1 MNIKIDKD
9 DFDFLNR
16 HKISEVTFG
25 SHLYGTNT
33 PESDRDILIIY
44 YHEFGVADCYPN
56 HHLLQYDSVED
67 NTQYLFATPT
77 QVTRNMFSGD
87 STIFADITMFSAT
100 QTLPKE
106 EILNLVRTYNIIK
119 AYIGFAKRDI
129 KQIKKGKNK
138 KFHILRGLYTAE
150 CLLDNKLPEL
160 DIIRHIFEHNSI
172 VDDFVVED
180 AIALEFELRKRCNEM
195 FENDELTMFPKN
207 NIAKVE
213 SSLEQKIIDAQNIK
227 MFKYD

>member
-9 DFDFLNR
+9 DFDFLCR
-16 HKISEVTFG
+16 HKLIEIPFG

-33 PESDRDILIIY
+33 PESDRDILIMY
-44 YHEFGVADCYPN
+44 DYEFGVANCYPN
-56 HHLLQYDSVED
+56 HHLLQYDSVEN
-67 NTQYLFATPT
+67 NTQYLFATST
-77 QVTRNMFSGD
+77 QIMHNMLSGD
-87 STIFADITMFSAT
+87 STIFADVAMFSKT
-100 QTLPKE
+100 QTLE
-106 EILNLVRTYNIIK
+106 QEAVLNLVRTYNIIK

-150 CLLDNKLPEL
+150 WLMDNKLPDL
-160 DIIRHIFEHNSI
+160 AIIRNLFVRITTMNDFS
-172 VDDFVVED
+172 VDD
-180 AIALEFELRKRCNEM
+180 AIAKESDLRKRCNEM
-195 FENDELTMFPKN
+195 FEKDELTMFPKN
-207 NIAKVE
+207 NIAVVD